1 MLQYPKLREYLKK
14 SSEKSFCSE
23 NVDFYEAILEF
34 KTLKKQE
41 DRNKKAVEI
50 YYRFL
55 ELGAINEVNLS
66 ESQKRALHQSLEN
79 NPSKSVFDS
88 IDYEIQN
95 MIKTENYYRFIHS
108 EEDFGK
114 MLEENE
120 NIIFITRSDSMKRT
134 SSNF

>member
-1 MLQYPKLREYLKK
+1 MLQYSKLREYLKK

-50 YYRFL
+50 YHRFL
-55 ELGAINEVNLS
+55 ELGSINEVNLS

-79 NPSKSVFDS
+79 NPPKSVFDS

-114 MLEENE
+114 MLQENE

-134 SSNF
+134 STNF